1 MRRYLET
8 VVHRLPW
15 VVAALI
21 IVPLIVGVLSNYL
34 LGTYQATALIWVE
47 SAASPAT
54 SGPGSSTATA
64 DVYAGRM
71 RQLLMTRAFRD
82 SAVAG
87 EIAGGG
93 ASLPGQVQHDAL
105 VGQIGSVDVVSR
117 GANLIDVESRSRNP
131 TLALTTV
138 SSVVEAFQSNTV
150 ATRQEAVDQAPSLFQ
165 QQVQQAQ
172 DNVVSL
178 QSRLAALPTAASAD
192 QRARLTL
199 ELGEESDLLKALED
213 RRTTAFADSATRL
226 ADASIALRVIDPAQ
240 VDSQPKVS
248 PVDLAMSVIG
258 AFLVSVVLSLIVIG
272 ILSRIDRSVR
282 TAADVRALTSVPVVT
297 TPRVLALHDNG
308 WPRLAR
314 RVFGTS
320 GG

>member
-1 MRRYLET
+1 
-8 VVHRLPW
+8 
-15 VVAALI
+15 
-21 IVPLIVGVLSNYL
+21 
-34 LGTYQATALIWVE
+34 
-47 SAASPAT
+47 
-54 SGPGSSTATA
+54 
-64 DVYAGRM
+64 GRM

-138 SSVVEAFQSNTV
+138 ISVVEAFLSNTV
-150 ATRQEAVDQAPSLFQ
+150 ATLQEAVDQAPSLFQ

-199 ELGEESDLLKALED
+199 ELGEESDL
-213 RRTTAFADSATRL
+213 
-226 ADASIALRVIDPAQ
+226 
-240 VDSQPKVS
+240 
-248 PVDLAMSVIG
+248 
-258 AFLVSVVLSLIVIG
+258 
-272 ILSRIDRSVR
+272 
-282 TAADVRALTSVPVVT
+282 
-297 TPRVLALHDNG
+297 
-308 WPRLAR
+308 
-314 RVFGTS
+314 
-320 GG
+320 